1 MIENSIRTKHG
12 KIIEKLRYNKSTL
25 DKITTFT
32 GAIASITVGFPPL
45 SLALGA
51 ITLGLSV
58 YALATDEQCTCF
70 DIIRIGFVLW
80 IKCKQLVK
88 A

>member
-1 MIENSIRTKHG
+1 LTINNWD
-12 KIIEKLRYNKSTL
+12 NKSTL

-51 ITLGLSV
+51 ITLGLIASCPNV
-58 YALATDEQCTCF
+58 NLAIF
-70 DIIRIGFVLW
+70 YPPFF
-80 IKCKQLVK
+80 
-88 A
+88 